1 MNSISGLLD
10 TVALDNYIKI
20 RGIHCYTVSVY
31 ITELMSQ
38 QLSNFRFVTIKYGN
52 VEIQKLQIHS
62 YRGYL
67 IP

>member
-1 MNSISGLLD
+1 MKSISGLVD

-31 ITELMSQ
+31 ITDLMSQ
-38 QLSNFRFVTIKYGN
+38 QLSNFRFVTMTYGN
-52 VEIQKLQIHS
+52 DEIQKLQNHS